1 MISILIANEVNIL
14 DWPQAAAMAVVLL
27 AVVLVIFAGFTR
39 IMGIEKIFQGQ
50 R

>member
-1 MISILIANEVNIL
+1 
-14 DWPQAAAMAVVLL
+14 MAVVLL

-39 IMGIEKIFQGQ
+39 VMRIEKIFQGQ